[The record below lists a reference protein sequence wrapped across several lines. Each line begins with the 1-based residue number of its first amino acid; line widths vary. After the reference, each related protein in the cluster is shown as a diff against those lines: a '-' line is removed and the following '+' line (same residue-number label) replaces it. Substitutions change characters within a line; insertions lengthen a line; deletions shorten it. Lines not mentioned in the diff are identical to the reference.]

1 MSNIYLK
8 LLLTGSQNFDF
19 LGLKNLSPGQIW
31 GDPAHVVSLYFK
43 TSCCNLKIRRFR
55 AKLFV
60 AFLLF

>member
-31 GDPAHVVSLYFK
+31 GGPAHADITVF
-43 TSCCNLKIRRFR
+43 
-55 AKLFV
+55 
-60 AFLLF
+60 

>member
-31 GDPAHVVSLYFK
+31 GDPAPADITVF
-43 TSCCNLKIRRFR
+43 
-55 AKLFV
+55 
-60 AFLLF
+60 